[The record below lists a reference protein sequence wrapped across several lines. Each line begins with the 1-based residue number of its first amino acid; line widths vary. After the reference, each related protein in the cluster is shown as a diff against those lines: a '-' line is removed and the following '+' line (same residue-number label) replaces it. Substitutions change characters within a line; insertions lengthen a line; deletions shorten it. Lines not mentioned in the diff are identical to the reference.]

1 MMKKL
6 QHVLYEFML
15 LYFFVLHIKK
25 KYVWHKKCN
34 DSKKQHSFFN
44 NSECE
49 NIISDVLSYS

>member
-25 KYVWHKKCN
+25 NMCGIKNVTIQKK
-34 DSKKQHSFFN
+34 HSFFN

-49 NIISDVLSYS
+49 NIILDVLNYS